1 MVLLL
6 VLLACVAL
14 YGVKFSGHHDDYI
27 SKPVTD
33 SIKGIFAIIIIYS
46 HGRGYLPPFET
57 LTSPFDIM
65 FYKAIQA
72 IGQLMVVMFLFYSG
86 YGIMESYRKKQGYL
100 NGFAK
105 HRILKTLVIFDV
117 AVILYIVLG
126 LLIGKTFS
134 IPEYIL
140 SFIGWESIDNSN
152 WFVFDII
159 ALYLLT
165 YLSLVARSRWNLSTW
180 KFHII
185 AFALCGAFIV
195 FIAAT
200 KKANYWYD
208 TVLAFPLGL
217 LYSEYKEKTERFFR
231 QYYWP
236 SLGVLIVA
244 FSLMYGSRGYLTMI
258 MTSVVFAVILVLVTM
273 KVKLNNRALRWL
285 GINCFGIYI
294 LQRIPM
300 ALFSELGLTAHWA
313 AFYVAVVAA
322 TLALAAGFTKFTAV
336 LCKRLGL

>member
-1 MVLLL
+1 MVLLF

-14 YGVKFSGHHDDYI
+14 YGVKFSSHHEDYI

-46 HGRGYLPPFET
+46 HGRGYLPSLGN
-57 LTSPFDIM
+57 LTSPLDIM

-86 YGIMESYRKKQGYL
+86 YGIMESYRKKPGYL
-100 NGFAK
+100 SGFAK
-105 HRILKTLVIFDV
+105 HRILKTLVIFDF
-117 AVILYIVLG
+117 AVILYIALG
-126 LLIGKTFS
+126 LLVGRTFS

-140 SFIGWESIDNSN
+140 AFVGWESLDNSN

-159 ALYLLT
+159 ALYLLV
-165 YLSLVARSRWNLSTW
+165 YLALAARSRWNLSSW
-180 KFHII
+180 VFYIVV
-185 AFALCGAFIV
+185 FALCGAFIV
-195 FIAAT
+195 FVAAT
-200 KKANYWYD
+200 KKESYWYD
-208 TVLAFPLGL
+208 TVLAFPAGL
-217 LYSEYKEKTERFFR
+217 VYSEFKEKIERAVSN
-231 QYYWP
+231 YYWP

-244 FSLMYGSRGYLTMI
+244 FSLMYGSRGYLTMVL
-258 MTSVVFAVILVLVTM
+258 TCVVFALILVLVTM

-300 ALFSELGLTAHWA
+300 ALFYEFGLTAHWA
-313 AFYVAVVAA
+313 VFYVAVVAA
-322 TLALAAGFTKFTAV
+322 TLVLAAGFTKVTGV
-336 LCKRLGL
+336 VCKKLGL

>member
-1 MVLLL
+1 MVLLF

-14 YGVKFSGHHDDYI
+14 YGVKVSSHHEDYI

-46 HGRGYLPPFET
+46 HGRGYLPSLES

-86 YGIMESYRKKQGYL
+86 YGIMESYRKKPGYL
-100 NGFAK
+100 RGFAK

-117 AVILYIVLG
+117 AVILYIALG
-126 LLIGKTFS
+126 LLLGKTFS

-140 SFIGWESIDNSN
+140 SFVGWESIDNSN
-152 WFVFDII
+152 WFGFDII
-159 ALYLLT
+159 ALYLLV
-165 YLSLVARSRWNLSTW
+165 YLALAARSRWNLSPW
-180 KFHII
+180 VFYIVV
-185 AFALCGAFIV
+185 FMMCGAFIV
-195 FIAAT
+195 FVAAT
-200 KKANYWYD
+200 KKESYWYD
-208 TVLAFPLGL
+208 TVLAFPAGL
-217 LYSEYKEKTERFFR
+217 VYSEFKEKIERAFR
-231 QYYWP
+231 NYYWP
-236 SLGVLIVA
+236 SLGALIVA

-258 MTSVVFAVILVLVTM
+258 LTCVVFALILVLVTM

-313 AFYVAVVAA
+313 VFYVAVVAA
-322 TLALAAGFTKFTAV
+322 TLVLAAGFTKATGV
-336 LCKRLGL
+336 VCKKLGL

>member
-1 MVLLL
+1 MVLLF

-14 YGVKFSGHHDDYI
+14 YGVTFSSHHEDYI

-46 HGRGYLPPFET
+46 HGRGYLPPPAS

-86 YGIMESYRKKQGYL
+86 YGIMESYRKKSGYL
-100 NGFAK
+100 SGFAR

-117 AVILYIVLG
+117 AVILYIALG
-126 LLIGKTFS
+126 LMLGRTFS

-140 SFIGWESIDNSN
+140 SFVGWESIDNSN

-159 ALYLLT
+159 ALYLLV
-165 YLSLVARSRWNLSTW
+165 YLSLVARTRWQLSAW
-180 KFHII
+180 KFHVIV
-185 AFALCGAFIV
+185 FALCGAFIL

-200 KKANYWYD
+200 KKESYWYD
-208 TVLAFPLGL
+208 TVLAFPAGL
-217 LYSEYKEKTERFFR
+217 LYSEYKGKIEDISRR
-231 QYYWP
+231 YYWP
-236 SLGVLIVA
+236 LLGILIVA
-244 FSLMYGSRGYLTMI
+244 FSLMYGSRGYLTAVL
-258 MTSVVFAVILVLVTM
+258 TCVVFALILVLVTM

-285 GINCFGIYI
+285 GVNCFGIYI

-300 ALFSELGLTAHWA
+300 ELFAELGLTAHWTV
-313 AFYVAVVAA
+313 FYVAVVAA
-322 TLALAAGFTKFTAV
+322 TLVLAAGFTKATGV
-336 LCKRLGL
+336 VCKKLGL

>member
-1 MVLLL
+1 MVLLF

-14 YGVKFSGHHDDYI
+14 YGVKFSSHHEDYI

-46 HGRGYLPPFET
+46 HGRGYLPSLGN
-57 LTSPFDIM
+57 LTSPLDIM

-86 YGIMESYRKKQGYL
+86 YGIMESYRKKPGYL
-100 NGFAK
+100 SGFAK
-105 HRILKTLVIFDV
+105 HRILKTLVIFDF
-117 AVILYIVLG
+117 AVILYIALG
-126 LLIGKTFS
+126 LLVGRTFS

-140 SFIGWESIDNSN
+140 AFVGWESLDNSN

-159 ALYLLT
+159 ALYLLV
-165 YLSLVARSRWNLSTW
+165 YLALAARSRWNLSSW
-180 KFHII
+180 VFYIVV
-185 AFALCGAFIV
+185 FALCGAFIV
-195 FIAAT
+195 FVAAT
-200 KKANYWYD
+200 KKESYWYD
-208 TVLAFPLGL
+208 TVLAFPAGL
-217 LYSEYKEKTERFFR
+217 VYSEFKEKIERAFSD
-231 QYYWP
+231 YYWP

-244 FSLMYGSRGYLTMI
+244 FSLMYGSRGYLTMVL
-258 MTSVVFAVILVLVTM
+258 TCVVFALILVLVTM

-300 ALFSELGLTAHWA
+300 ALFYEFGLTAHWA
-313 AFYVAVVAA
+313 VFYVAVVAA
-322 TLALAAGFTKFTAV
+322 TLVLAAGFTKVTGV
-336 LCKRLGL
+336 VCKKLGL